1 MELFDSVGVVNPMK
15 NEYDFSRMKEVPNPY
30 RGKVKKSVGIN
41 LSPEVIDY
49 FKAMSDENGVPY
61 QRLIDMY
68 LLDCVEKKR
77 KLRMEWAIE
86 ST

>member
-1 MELFDSVGVVNPMK
+1 MKKEYELEK
-15 NEYDFSRMKEVPNPY
+15 MKEIPNPY

-49 FKAMSDENGVPY
+49 FKAVSDETGLPY

-68 LLDCVEKKR
+68 LLDCVKKQR
-77 KLRMEWAIE
+77 KLELKW
-86 ST
+86 SP